1 MGAPGFGNIRL
12 SSAKCHSS
20 GMVMAELCYSYQLEK
35 RKMSLYLH
43 YKPTKVDLIRGIL
56 DYWDPCRAKGTENWY
71 ELFYNY
77 EAETIC
83 QTLRKN
89 SKVETVAKNVK
100 SLIDHKLELE
110 GKKYRVD
117 MDNATRVAESMI
129 ATVKRMK

>member
-1 MGAPGFGNIRL
+1 M
-12 SSAKCHSS
+12 
-20 GMVMAELCYSYQLEK
+20 
-35 RKMSLYLH
+35 
-43 YKPTKVDLIRGIL
+43 
-56 DYWDPCRAKGTENWY
+56 
-71 ELFYNY
+71 FYNY

-100 SLIDHKLELE
+100 TLIDHKLELE